1 MLCAGQQK
9 ITLAK
14 YTAAAEEEEE
24 EEDIGHCDKKG
35 GIM

>member
-24 EEDIGHCDKKG
+24 EDRGHCDKKG